1 MPERLLHL
9 CLHLILGLSL
19 SACAGSPVLI
29 PQHVGTFQ
37 GAQKSEQIDYATP
50 QLLAELDSGADQVY
64 RLAEGDQ
71 LQVTVWN
78 RPELSGKQTLGP
90 DGQLSLPV
98 AGTLKLAGETRESAA
113 ALVHTTLAGF
123 YKHPA
128 VYIGVE
134 QYAGNRVTVLGRVQN
149 PGVQQFDRPPSLLE
163 TLARAGALPVID
175 KQATLTRVAV
185 FRGRDRIIWIDLK
198 KLLNRGM
205 LVNNIRLK
213 ANDLVYIPDSFDTLV
228 YVLGAVHKP
237 GAYRLTPDMS
247 LLDALSQAG
256 GPNDDSAPE
265 KIAIYRPSKQAASA
279 APLEMLLTRKEMVNY
294 ALEEGDV
301 VFVPKNNIAE
311 AGYVIRQLIPG
322 LSILTLGLSA
332 N

>member
-1 MPERLLHL
+1 MPERLL
-9 CLHLILGLSL
+9 LIL
-19 SACAGSPVLI
+19 AVLALTGCI
-29 PQHVGTFQ
+29 STHSVMPQQTEVFQ
-37 GAQKSEQIDYATP
+37 PAQKSEQIDYASA
-50 QLLAELDSGADQVY
+50 QLLAELDAGDSFVY

-71 LQVTVWN
+71 LQITVWN
-78 RPELSGKQTLGP
+78 RPELSGKQQLGP
-90 DGQLSLPV
+90 DGQLSLPL

-113 ALVHTTLAGF
+113 GMVSQALSPF
-123 YKHPA
+123 YKKPA
-128 VYIGVE
+128 VFIGIE

-149 PGVQQFDRPPSLLE
+149 PGVQQFDRPPTLLE
-163 TLARAGALPVID
+163 TLARAGSLPVID
-175 KQATLTRVAV
+175 KQATLTRVAI
-185 FRGRDRIIWIDLK
+185 FRGRDRIIWVDLK
-198 KLLNRGM
+198 KLLNRGE

-256 GPNDDSAPE
+256 GPNDDAAPE
-265 KIAIYRPSKQAASA
+265 QIALYRPGKQAADA
-279 APLEMLLTRKEMVNY
+279 TPLTTLLTREKMVNY

-301 VFVPKNNIAE
+301 VFVPKSGVAE
-311 AGYVIRQLIPG
+311 AGYVIRQLVPG

-332 N
+332 F